1 MLFLMSLLLC
11 MLFTGISMSTEDVDI
26 IRGVYSYV
34 SNPCITKPCLPGMV
48 FAVLAKGTYY
58 YLTIQG
64 RMIFENRSWEGY
76 SPEPGA
82 IITVEGYLRT
92 QEDIMGKK
100 FFEIEVISLKPAK

>member
-1 MLFLMSLLLC
+1 

-34 SNPCITKPCLPGMV
+34 SNPCMTKPCLPGMV